1 MKKKNI
7 VLIISVAIS
16 VMIALSS
23 LLFSNSIA
31 KLSGEMFTFI
41 TQKFTWLYLLA
52 MMLFVVFSIG
62 IAFSKYGN
70 IKFGKQT
77 DNPEYSTFSWFAM
90 LFCAG
95 MGVGLVFW
103 GISEPLTHYLN
114 PNGLEGQTIE
124 AADFAIRTSFM
135 HWGIHP
141 WSAYAVIGMGL
152 AYFKFRKGLPGLI
165 SSLLSPLF
173 GDNVSEKWIGILVDT
188 LAVFATIAGI
198 VTSLGLGVMQITAGL
213 ENLFN
218 VSNTSITQIVII
230 CIVTVIFIWS
240 SVSGLNKGIKILSNG
255 TLALSLIL
263 LISIFIIGPNLDVLN
278 NMVNGIGSYLQN
290 FIADSLKISTYG
302 DNGWIEGWRVFYW
315 AWWIAW
321 APFTGMFIARISKG
335 RTIREFVFGV
345 VLAPTL
351 FSIIWFSVMGTLGI
365 SLAQAGTLS
374 LQELQ
379 LIASAPELGLFVV
392 LEHFTAGKI
401 IAVLAIILLLFFFIT
416 SADSGTFV
424 LATMTTNG
432 NINPPNKVKIMW
444 GLIEAVLAIGLLLS
458 GGLKPL
464 QTISIVAA
472 FPFVIIMLMSM
483 VSMLKELIYSKP
495 PEQKASLGG
504 ENHS

>member
-1 MKKKNI
+1 MNKKNI

-16 VMIALSS
+16 AVIALTSILFNDVVTKVSS
-23 LLFSNSIA
+23 DLFSF
-31 KLSGEMFTFI
+31 L

-62 IAFSKYGN
+62 VAFSKYGK
-70 IKFGKQT
+70 IKFGKG
-77 DNPEYSTFSWFAM
+77 DDKPEYSTFSWCAM

-103 GISEPLTHYLN
+103 GISEPLTHYLS
-114 PNGLEGQTIE
+114 PNGMEGQTSE
-124 AADFAIRTSFM
+124 AAEFAIRTSFM

-173 GDNVSEKWIGILVDT
+173 GDTVSEKWIGIVVDN

-213 ENLFN
+213 ENLF
-218 VSNTSITQIVII
+218 SLPNTFITQIVII

-240 SVSGLNKGIKILSNG
+240 SVSGLKKGIKLLSNG
-255 TLALSLIL
+255 TLVLSIALFVA
-263 LISIFIIGPNLDVLN
+263 IFIIGPNMDVLN

-290 FIADSLKISTYG
+290 FMADSLRISTYG
-302 DNGWIEGWRVFYW
+302 DNSWIEGWRVFYW

-321 APFTGMFIARISKG
+321 APFTGLFIARISKG

-351 FSIIWFSVMGTLGI
+351 FSIVWFSVMGTVGI
-365 SLAQAGTLS
+365 SLAQTGVLS

-379 LIASAPELGLFVV
+379 LISSAPELGLFVV
-392 LEHFTAGKI
+392 LGHFGIGKI
-401 IAVLAIILLLFFFIT
+401 ISVIAIILLLFFFIT

-432 NINPPNKVKIMW
+432 NINPSNKIKVLW
-444 GLIEAVLAIGLLLS
+444 GIIEAALAIGLLLS

-472 FPFVIIMLMSM
+472 FPFVFIMGFGMIA
-483 VSMLKELIYSKP
+483 MLKEFMQNEK
-495 PEQKASLGG
+495 
-504 ENHS
+504 